1 MPSQPPCTACTAPC
15 TTGPL
20 CLARLSQAAENR
32 QCPWQSHTHRAISN
46 PHELLPFPAAIWST
60 QKYKTGEV
68 LFWLRDMTKSQLHSS
83 CKTST
88 AKDDV
93 SQRKQ
98 KFLGGLESWRSVCVK
113 GGTFHFIYQISRFY
127 TATTRKGWAQAH
139 SLFPTFGFSYFPH
152 LRPASTTLSAAEQR
166 SREQNACCTS
176 AGLCLFPHTMNIK
189 FIQTKASY
197 SLKKKHY
204 LRGF

>member
-1 MPSQPPCTACTAPC
+1 MAVTHTELVPTNTNCCHA
-15 TTGPL
+15 L
-20 CLARLSQAAENR
+20 LLSEAHKNIKQGKCCSGSEI
-32 QCPWQSHTHRAISN
+32 WQNSN
-46 PHELLPFPAAIWST
+46 
-60 QKYKTGEV
+60 
-68 LFWLRDMTKSQLHSS
+68 
-83 CKTST
+83 CKTSS

-113 GGTFHFIYQISRFY
+113 GGTFHFICQISRFY

-166 SREQNACCTS
+166 NREQNACCTS
-176 AGLCLFPHTMNIK
+176 AGTCLFPHTTNIK

-197 SLKKKHY
+197 SLKKMYY